1 MDAAPQPPPAQIDW
15 VQVFFS
21 STGRMG
27 RGWFVLTGVFLLAI
41 LYGYDAIAGGVLR
54 LLTGWA
60 VFSLIFFSAACILSK
75 RLHDRGR
82 SGWWAALI
90 LLSLVAVWPTP
101 KHVLDFLFAGV
112 VVWAIIELGVMPG
125 EQGANRY
132 GANPLKPAVAL

>member
-1 MDAAPQPPPAQIDW
+1 MNDRAEWWDLFVSASGRTARGPFLMASAA
-15 VQVFFS
+15 
-21 STGRMG
+21 
-27 RGWFVLTGVFLLAI
+27 LLIFAI
-41 LYGYDAIAGGVLR
+41 FYESFDIILH
-54 LLTGWA
+54 LLTGW
-60 VFSLIFFSAACILSK
+60 VVYPPLLFFATCVLSK

-90 LLSLVAVWPTP
+90 LLCLVAVWPTP

-132 GANPLKPAVAL
+132 GANPLKPVATV

>member
-1 MDAAPQPPPAQIDW
+1 MDADPQPSPARIDW

-27 RGWFVLTGVFLLAI
+27 RGLFVVTGVVLLAI

-60 VFSLIFFSAACILSK
+60 VFFLIFFSSACILSK

-82 SGWWAALI
+82 SGWWAALVLWAFI
-90 LLSLVAVWPTP
+90 VVWPEP
-101 KHVLDFLFAGV
+101 DGLIDFLFVLILA
-112 VVWAIIELGVMPG
+112 AAAIELCLRPG
-125 EQGANRY
+125 EPTANRF
-132 GANPLKPAVAL
+132 GPPG